1 MASISP
7 DIFVEGRKFSLICE
21 FIVMPRH
28 DHESEFYL
36 RTQLKKNTDP

>member
-36 RTQLKKNTDP
+36 RTELKKNTDP